1 MYKIFRCQQM
11 GVLQDQ
17 EWKIP
22 GESWNSINI
31 FYSVTTPLHSS
42 YVALSNLFQAIL
54 ARDVYLYSLRLP
66 LYPSLWCRF

>member
-1 MYKIFRCQQM
+1 MNKIFRSQQM

-31 FYSVTTPLHSS
+31 FYSVAAAET
-42 YVALSNLFQAIL
+42 
-54 ARDVYLYSLRLP
+54 RLMVQ
-66 LYPSLWCRF
+66 

>member
-31 FYSVTTPLHSS
+31 FYSVETERGLTHTKYRL
-42 YVALSNLFQAIL
+42 VLACL
-54 ARDVYLYSLRLP
+54 ARNSDTEGDV
-66 LYPSLWCRF
+66 